1 MVSIKDK
8 IDAELE
14 NITLVLKEIEKVKDQ
29 TYKELVVIVGM
40 GAFLQDIY
48 LGMENILKQLL
59 KKINIQ
65 IPNTPTWHKD
75 LLNLSIENEF
85 ISKETANRI
94 GKYLFFRHFFTH
106 AYGFQLDKAKLK
118 PLINNIPKIFSD
130 FKREIDNFLS
140 KLDENIP

>member
-1 MVSIKDK
+1 MVSIKEK

-14 NITLVLKEIEKVKDQ
+14 NITLLLKEIEKVKDKPE
-29 TYKELVVIVGM
+29 KELVVIVGM

-59 KKINIQ
+59 KVINIQ

-75 LLNLSIENEF
+75 LLNLAIENEF
-85 ISKETANRI
+85 ISKETANKI

-106 AYGFQLDKAKLK
+106 TYGFQIDEAKLK

-130 FKREIDNFLS
+130 FKREINNFLS
-140 KLDENIP
+140 KLNENIP